1 MDADIHTDK
10 IIIKKKTF
18 PPPPPFPSPL
28 SKKNKLK
35 IGELMTLYSVKYNVK
50 TTTVGGYTSRHK
62 EVDVPLVDLLSSLSL
77 PEIFISSPPF

>member
-10 IIIKKKTF
+10 IIIKKKDISS
-18 PPPPPFPSPL
+18 PPLPSQ
-28 SKKNKLK
+28 KKNKLK

-50 TTTVGGYTSRHK
+50 KTTVGGYTSRHK

-77 PEIFISSPPF
+77 PEIFISSSPF